1 MGEFSAS
8 SSPPAPAD
16 DEDDVADEVDGVD
29 DVDADDDDVADVAD
43 VNVEV
48 DADEVVADDVDD
60 DVNVTWSKSF
70 LSFSLADSFKVFTAT
85 VLVPWSLPR
94 S

>member
-1 MGEFSAS
+1 MGESSTS
-8 SSPPAPAD
+8 SSPPAPTD
-16 DEDDVADEVDGVD
+16 DEDDVADGVD

-85 VLVPWSLPR
+85 VLVPW
-94 S
+94 